1 MVREKLKPLDK
12 FDILYTEDFNPNSR
26 KLVSYRTGI
35 LKEHLALYLVSLCKL
50 YYEQQYGHYENADPS
65 SQKDESGTDEKVEL
79 ELHQCKYCGT
89 VYDMEVGEPDN
100 NIQSGTPFSS
110 LPETYLCPLCESGK
124 DEFIL
129 VPRSDA
135 LSSGFITSH

>member
-1 MVREKLKPLDK
+1 
-12 FDILYTEDFNPNSR
+12 
-26 KLVSYRTGI
+26 
-35 LKEHLALYLVSLCKL
+35 L
-50 YYEQQYGHYENADPS
+50 YYEQQSLHSEKTDPFV
-65 SQKDESGTDEKVEL
+65 QKDNPGTGEKIEL